1 MTKAKKKEEQLK
13 PVYLISGSDSPK
25 VELAARRLRER
36 VVADAGTD
44 INIDIFDALDHHAGQ
59 VIQAAGTLP
68 FGEGVR
74 LVMVMNAGA
83 WRKADKDD
91 LAAFLGDPPEYSCIA
106 LVGSGIKKNE
116 GLYRAVAAVGQV
128 LAFESPRPSDFPA
141 WTREQAALRHLKL
154 GSAEAR
160 RLVSLAGQDQRSI
173 SGELDKLAA
182 YIGKG
187 QVQTE
192 DIETLC
198 WVSPEVRVWDL
209 TDALGAKN
217 RSAVFRH
224 LEELFAARTA
234 PTSVFFSLARHLKSL
249 AAVVAAGERG
259 EDAGRAAAAL
269 GLKPFPARKIVEQSR
284 NFTGEGLRA
293 AIQIFAELDADMKG
307 RRDLRPDFALEA
319 ALARVL
325 DLV

>member
-1 MTKAKKKEEQLK
+1 M
-13 PVYLISGSDSPK
+13 YLISGSDGPK
-25 VELAARRLRER
+25 VELAARRLKER
-36 VVADAGTD
+36 VIADAGTD
-44 INIDIFDALDHHAGQ
+44 INIDIFDALDHHAGP

-116 GLYRAVAAVGQV
+116 GLYRAVEAVGQV
-128 LAFESPRPSDFPA
+128 LVFESPRPSDFPA

-182 YIGKG
+182 YVGQG
-187 QVQTE
+187 QVLTE
-192 DIETLC
+192 DIEALC
-198 WVSPEVRVWDL
+198 WVSAEVRVWDL
-209 TDALGAKN
+209 TDALGKKD
-217 RSAVFRH
+217 RGAVFRH
-224 LEELFAARTA
+224 LEELLEARTA
-234 PTSVFFSLARHLKSL
+234 PTSVFFSLSRHLKSL
-249 AAVVAAGERG
+249 AAVVTARERG
-259 EDAGRAAAAL
+259 EDARKAAAAL
-269 GLKPFPARKIVEQSR
+269 GLKPYPARKIVEQSG

-293 AIQIFAELDADMKG
+293 AIQIFADLDADMKG
-307 RRDLRPDFALEA
+307 RRDLRPDFVLESA
-319 ALARVL
+319 VARVL